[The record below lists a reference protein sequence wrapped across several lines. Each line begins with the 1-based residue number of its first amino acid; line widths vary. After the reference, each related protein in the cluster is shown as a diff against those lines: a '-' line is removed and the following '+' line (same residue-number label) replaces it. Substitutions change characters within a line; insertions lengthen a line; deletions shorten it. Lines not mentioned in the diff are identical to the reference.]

1 MAHVRELTPRG
12 RGGVSVLELRGENS
26 FEFLAR
32 HLEGARLAPG
42 KLSLV
47 RLELGGEALDEALVW
62 CESTSRVEL
71 HLHGSPALVRRV
83 ETELVRAG
91 FERWSPPVGPRSIE
105 ARALELLPTA
115 VCEAG
120 ARMLLDQSE
129 GTLRMEL
136 EFCNSLRGQEFCA
149 RLALLA
155 ERARLARYLLQPA
168 RIVLA
173 GPVNA
178 GKSTLFNALVGS
190 ERALV
195 TPAPGTT
202 RDVLCEPAHA
212 GAWPLLVFDTAGE
225 RELSSRDLGEAL
237 EIEGQALGARAR
249 AGADLVLWLA
259 PADGAACPAPA
270 GSHALVTRAD
280 LAPAPREPHSARAA
294 PRLAAGP
301 DPIAAAG
308 IVSMVIRQ
316 ALELPERAWEAGAG
330 VPFEPWMEPALRAA
344 AQQGDASVLERL
356 ACDR

>member
-26 FEFLAR
+26 FELLAR

-42 KLSLV
+42 GLSLV
-47 RLELGGEALDEALVW
+47 RLELGGEELDEALVW

-71 HLHGSPALVRRV
+71 HLHGSPVLVKRV
-83 ETELVRAG
+83 EAELLRAG
-91 FERWSPPVGPRSIE
+91 FERWGPPAGPRSIE
-105 ARALELLPTA
+105 ARALELLRTA
-115 VCEAG
+115 ACEAG

-129 GTLRMEL
+129 AALRREL
-136 EFCNSLRGQEFCA
+136 EHCRSLRGQEFVA
-149 RLALLA
+149 RLAVLA
-155 ERARLARYLLQPA
+155 QRARLARYLLQPA

-212 GAWPLLVFDTAGE
+212 GAWPLFVFDTAGE
-225 RELSSRDLGEAL
+225 RELSACDLYAAL
-237 EIEGQALGARAR
+237 EIEGQALGVRAQ
-249 AGADLVLWLA
+249 ASADLVLWLS
-259 PADGAACPAPA
+259 PADGDSCPGPA
-270 GSHALVTRAD
+270 GSIAIVTRAD
-280 LAPAPREPHSARAA
+280 LAPAAPESHSARAA

-308 IVSMVIRQ
+308 IVSSVIRQ
-316 ALELPERAWEAGAG
+316 ALDLPERAWEPGAG
-330 VPFEPWMEPALRAA
+330 VPFEPWMEPVLRTA
-344 AQQGDASVLERL
+344 AQQRDASVLDLL